1 MTNRGRPPLL
11 SDEAILKKALQAFAS
26 GGFEAMS
33 VRALNANLGLSHET
47 VSQRFGTKSELFLAA
62 VNYGFQ
68 LFINDFNDE
77 LTRNNP
83 TSDLEQLR
91 ALLRAFMFSTSRHP
105 TLGELLHHVAID
117 EEQRNVIIGKT
128 GLADQLMNAAELLRR
143 LKSYGVIRDIQL
155 RELWFMAQS
164 AAAPI
169 HFSNVSQMF
178 DLFDG
183 PLDPDEHINRITDT
197 IMRGL
202 LA

>member
-47 VSQRFGTKSELFLAA
+47 VSQRFGTKSELFFAA

-77 LTRNNP
+77 LTRNDP

-105 TLGELLHHVAID
+105 TLGELLHHMAID

-128 GLADQLMNAAELLRR
+128 GLADQLMNAAQLLLR
-143 LKSYGVIRDIQL
+143 LKSDGVIRDIQL

-178 DLFDG
+178 DFFDG
-183 PLDPDEHINRITDT
+183 PLDPDEHINRITDI

>member
-11 SDEAILKKALQAFAS
+11 SDEAILKKALEAFAS

-62 VNYGFQ
+62 VKYGFQ

-77 LTRNNP
+77 LTRNDP

-143 LKSYGVIRDIQL
+143 LKSDGVIRDIQL

-178 DLFDG
+178 DFFDG

>member
-77 LTRNNP
+77 LTRNDP

-143 LKSYGVIRDIQL
+143 LKSDGVIREIQL

-178 DLFDG
+178 DFFDG
-183 PLDPDEHINRITDT
+183 PLEPDEHINRVTDI

-202 LA
+202 LT

>member
-77 LTRNNP
+77 LTRNDP

-128 GLADQLMNAAELLRR
+128 GLADQLMNAAQLLLR
-143 LKSYGVIRDIQL
+143 LKSDGVIREIQL

-178 DLFDG
+178 DFFDG
-183 PLDPDEHINRITDT
+183 PLDPDEHINRVTDI

-202 LA
+202 LT

>member
-11 SDEAILKKALQAFAS
+11 SDEAILKKALEAFAS

-105 TLGELLHHVAID
+105 TLGELLHHEAID

-128 GLADQLMNAAELLRR
+128 GLAGQLMNAAQLLLR
-143 LKSYGVIRDIQL
+143 LKSDGVIREIQL

-178 DLFDG
+178 DFFDG
-183 PLDPDEHINRITDT
+183 PLEPDEHINRVTDI

-202 LA
+202 LT

>member
-143 LKSYGVIRDIQL
+143 LKSDGVIREIQL

-178 DLFDG
+178 DFFDG
-183 PLDPDEHINRITDT
+183 PLEPDEHINRVTDI

-202 LA
+202 LT

>member
-11 SDEAILKKALQAFAS
+11 SDEAILKKALEAFAS

-33 VRALNANLGLSHET
+33 VRALTANLGLSHET

-77 LTRNNP
+77 LTRNDP

-143 LKSYGVIRDIQL
+143 LKSDGVIRDIQL

-183 PLDPDEHINRITDT
+183 PLDSDEHINRITDT

>member
-11 SDEAILKKALQAFAS
+11 SDEVILKKALEAFAS

-77 LTRNNP
+77 LTRNDP

-105 TLGELLHHVAID
+105 TLGELLHHMAID

-143 LKSYGVIRDIQL
+143 LKSDGVIRDIQL

-164 AAAPI
+164 AATPI

>member
-105 TLGELLHHVAID
+105 TLGELLHHEAID

-128 GLADQLMNAAELLRR
+128 GLADQLMNAAQLLLR
-143 LKSYGVIRDIQL
+143 LKSDGVIREIQL

-178 DLFDG
+178 DFFDG

>member
-11 SDEAILKKALQAFAS
+11 SDEAILKKAMEAFAS

-77 LTRNNP
+77 LTRNAP

-143 LKSYGVIRDIQL
+143 LKSDGVIRDIQL

>member
-11 SDEAILKKALQAFAS
+11 SDEAILKKALEAFAS

-143 LKSYGVIRDIQL
+143 LKSDGVIRDIQL

-178 DLFDG
+178 DFFDG

>member
-128 GLADQLMNAAELLRR
+128 GLADQLMNAAQLLLR
-143 LKSYGVIRDIQL
+143 LKSDGVIREIQL

-178 DLFDG
+178 DFFDG

>member
-77 LTRNNP
+77 LTRNDP

-143 LKSYGVIRDIQL
+143 LKSDGVIREIQL

-178 DLFDG
+178 DFFDG
-183 PLDPDEHINRITDT
+183 PLEPDEHINRVTDI

>member
-11 SDEAILKKALQAFAS
+11 SDEAILKKALEAFAS

-77 LTRNNP
+77 LTRNDP

-91 ALLRAFMFSTSRHP
+91 ALLRAFMSSTSRHP

-143 LKSYGVIRDIQL
+143 LKSDGVIRDIQL

>member
-11 SDEAILKKALQAFAS
+11 SDEAILKKALEAFAS

-105 TLGELLHHVAID
+105 TLGELLHHEAID

-143 LKSYGVIRDIQL
+143 LKSDGVIREIQL

-178 DLFDG
+178 DFFDG

>member
-11 SDEAILKKALQAFAS
+11 SDEAILKKALEAFAS

-77 LTRNNP
+77 LTRNDP

-143 LKSYGVIRDIQL
+143 LKSDGVIRDIQL

-178 DLFDG
+178 DFFDG
-183 PLDPDEHINRITDT
+183 PLDSDEHINRITDT

>member
-143 LKSYGVIRDIQL
+143 LKSDGVIREIQL

-178 DLFDG
+178 DFFDG
-183 PLDPDEHINRITDT
+183 PLEPDEHINRVTDI

>member
-178 DLFDG
+178 DFFDG
-183 PLDPDEHINRITDT
+183 PLEPDEHINRVTDI

-202 LA
+202 LT

>member
-105 TLGELLHHVAID
+105 TLGELLHHEAID

-128 GLADQLMNAAELLRR
+128 GLADQLMNAAQLLLR
-143 LKSYGVIRDIQL
+143 LKSDGVIREIQL

-178 DLFDG
+178 DFFDG
-183 PLDPDEHINRITDT
+183 PLEPDEHINRVTDI

-202 LA
+202 LT

>member
-11 SDEAILKKALQAFAS
+11 SDEAILKKALEAFATL
-26 GGFEAMS
+26 GYEAMS
-33 VRALNANLGLSHET
+33 VRALNADLGLSHET
-47 VSQRFGTKSELFLAA
+47 VSKRFGTKSELFLAA
-62 VNYGFQ
+62 VNHGFQ

-105 TLGELLHHVAID
+105 TLGELLHHEAIG

-128 GLADQLMNAAELLRR
+128 GLADQLMNAADLLLRLR
-143 LKSYGVIRDIQL
+143 SDGVIREIQL

-178 DLFDG
+178 DFFDG

>member
-11 SDEAILKKALQAFAS
+11 SDEAILKKALEAFAS

-117 EEQRNVIIGKT
+117 EEQRNVISGKT

-143 LKSYGVIRDIQL
+143 LKSDGVIRDIQL

-178 DLFDG
+178 DFFDG

>member
-11 SDEAILKKALQAFAS
+11 SDEAILKKALEAFAS

-105 TLGELLHHVAID
+105 TLGELLHHEAID

-128 GLADQLMNAAELLRR
+128 GLADQLMNAAQLLLR
-143 LKSYGVIRDIQL
+143 LKSDGVIREIQL

-178 DLFDG
+178 DFFDG
-183 PLDPDEHINRITDT
+183 PLEPDEHINRVTDI

-202 LA
+202 LT

>member
-11 SDEAILKKALQAFAS
+11 SDEAILKKALEAFAS

-105 TLGELLHHVAID
+105 TLGELLHHEAID

-178 DLFDG
+178 DFFDG

>member
-47 VSQRFGTKSELFLAA
+47 VSQRFGTKSELFFAA

-77 LTRNNP
+77 LTRNDP

-105 TLGELLHHVAID
+105 TLGELLHHMAID

-128 GLADQLMNAAELLRR
+128 GLADQLMNAAQLLLR
-143 LKSYGVIRDIQL
+143 LKSDGVIRDIQL

-178 DLFDG
+178 DFFDG

>member
-105 TLGELLHHVAID
+105 TLGELLHHEAID

-143 LKSYGVIRDIQL
+143 LKSDGVIREIQL

-178 DLFDG
+178 DFFDG
-183 PLDPDEHINRITDT
+183 PLEPDEHINRVTDI

-202 LA
+202 LT

>member
-11 SDEAILKKALQAFAS
+11 SDEAILKKALEAFAS

-143 LKSYGVIRDIQL
+143 LKSDGVIREIQL

-178 DLFDG
+178 DFFDG
-183 PLDPDEHINRITDT
+183 PLEPDEHINRVTDI

-202 LA
+202 LT

>member
-11 SDEAILKKALQAFAS
+11 SDEAILKKALEAFAS

-47 VSQRFGTKSELFLAA
+47 VSQRFGTKSELYLAA

-77 LTRNNP
+77 LTRNDP

-143 LKSYGVIRDIQL
+143 LKSDGVIRDIQL

-178 DLFDG
+178 DFFDG

>member
-11 SDEAILKKALQAFAS
+11 SDEAILKKALEAFAS

-105 TLGELLHHVAID
+105 TLGELLHHEAID

-128 GLADQLMNAAELLRR
+128 GLADQLMNAAHLLLR
-143 LKSYGVIRDIQL
+143 LKSDGVIREIQL

-178 DLFDG
+178 DFFDG
-183 PLDPDEHINRITDT
+183 PLEPDEHINRVTDI

-202 LA
+202 LT

>member
-77 LTRNNP
+77 LTRNDP

-128 GLADQLMNAAELLRR
+128 GLADQLMNAAQLLLR
-143 LKSYGVIRDIQL
+143 LKSDGVIREIQL

>member
-105 TLGELLHHVAID
+105 TLGELLHHEAID

-128 GLADQLMNAAELLRR
+128 GLADQLMNAAQLLLR
-143 LKSYGVIRDIQL
+143 LKSDGVIREIQL

-178 DLFDG
+178 DFFDG
-183 PLDPDEHINRITDT
+183 PLDPDEHINRITDI

-202 LA
+202 LT

>member
-11 SDEAILKKALQAFAS
+11 SDEAILKKALEAFAS

-105 TLGELLHHVAID
+105 TLGELLHHLAID

-128 GLADQLMNAAELLRR
+128 GLADQLLNAAELLRR
-143 LKSYGVIRDIQL
+143 LKSDGVIRDIQL

>member
-11 SDEAILKKALQAFAS
+11 SDEAILKKALEAFAS

-77 LTRNNP
+77 LTRNDP

-91 ALLRAFMFSTSRHP
+91 ALLRAFMSSTSRHP

-143 LKSYGVIRDIQL
+143 LKSDGVIRDIQL

-178 DLFDG
+178 DFFDG

>member
-143 LKSYGVIRDIQL
+143 LKSDGVIREIQL

-178 DLFDG
+178 DFFDG